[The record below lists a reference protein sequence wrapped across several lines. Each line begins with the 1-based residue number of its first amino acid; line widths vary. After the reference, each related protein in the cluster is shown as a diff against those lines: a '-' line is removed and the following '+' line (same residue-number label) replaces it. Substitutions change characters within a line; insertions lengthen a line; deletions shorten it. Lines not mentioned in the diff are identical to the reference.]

1 MAHVS
6 RASRIVR
13 ALVYFLLLI
22 GLQGALS
29 SLLTQVGVTPP
40 DLFLLT
46 GVAFALRLRAL
57 PALLAGYGVG
67 LLQDVL
73 GHGLLGLHAAG
84 VAAGVLVLI
93 GLRRFIT
100 DSGVFQSILT
110 VVSGILGQ
118 WAAFLILTYWL
129 RGGLVSVE
137 SLIHVLP
144 WEAGLSLLVYPLW
157 SRVMTWGLGPR
168 PSAEEEMSA

>member
-1 MAHVS
+1 MN
-6 RASRIVR
+6 RATRVFR
-13 ALVYFLLLI
+13 AVLYFLLLI

-29 SLLTQVGVTPP
+29 SLLTRLGVTPP

-46 GVAFALRLRAL
+46 GVAYALRLRSL

-84 VAAGVLVLI
+84 VAGGVLVLV

-110 VVSGILGQ
+110 VVSAILGQ
-118 WAAFLILTYWL
+118 WAAFLMLTYWL
-129 RGGLVSVE
+129 RGGLVTVE
-137 SLIHVLP
+137 SLLHVLP
-144 WEAGLSLLVYPLW
+144 WQVGLSLLVYPLW
-157 SRVMTWGLGPR
+157 SRVMTFGLGNR
-168 PSAEEEMSA
+168 PSAEQEMAA

>member
-1 MAHVS
+1 MS
-6 RASRIVR
+6 RASRIIRGV
-13 ALVYFLLLI
+13 VYFLLLI

-29 SLLTQVGVTPP
+29 SLLTRVGVTPP

-46 GVAFALRLRAL
+46 GMALALRMRAL
-57 PALLAGYGVG
+57 PALLAGYTVG

-84 VAAGVLVLI
+84 VAGGVLVLV

-110 VVSGILGQ
+110 VISAILGQ

-129 RGGLVSVE
+129 RGGLVTVDA
-137 SLIHVLP
+137 LTHVLP

-157 SRVMTWGLGPR
+157 SRVMTWGLGAR
-168 PSAEEEMSA
+168 PSAEQEMGV

>member
-1 MAHVS
+1 MT
-6 RASRIVR
+6 RASRIFR
-13 ALVYFLLLI
+13 AVLYFVLLI
-22 GLQGALS
+22 GLQGAFS
-29 SLLTQVGVTPP
+29 SLLTRSGITPP

-46 GVAFALRLRAL
+46 GVAFALRLRSL

-84 VAAGVLVLI
+84 VAGGVLVLV

-110 VVSGILGQ
+110 VLSAVLGQ

-129 RGGLVSVE
+129 RGGLVTVD
-137 SLIHVLP
+137 SLMRVLP
-144 WEAGLSLLVYPLW
+144 WEAGLTLLVYPLW
-157 SRVMTWGLGPR
+157 SRVMVWGLGPR
-168 PSAEEEMSA
+168 PSAEQEMAV

>member
-1 MAHVS
+1 MS
-6 RASRIVR
+6 LASRVVR
-13 ALVYFLLLI
+13 GLLYFLLLI

-29 SLLTQVGVTPP
+29 SLLTRVGVTPP

-46 GVAFALRLRAL
+46 GVAYALRLRSL

-67 LLQDVL
+67 LLQDIL

-100 DSGVFQSILT
+100 DSGIFQSILT
-110 VVSGILGQ
+110 VVSAILGQ
-118 WAAFLILTYWL
+118 WAAFLVLTYWL
-129 RGGLVSVE
+129 HGGLVTVDA
-137 SLIHVLP
+137 LTRVLP
-144 WEAGLSLLVYPLW
+144 WETGLTLLIYPLW
-157 SRVMTWGLGPR
+157 AQVVTWGLGPR
-168 PSAEEEMSA
+168 PSAEEEMGV

>member
-1 MAHVS
+1 MS
-6 RASRIVR
+6 RASRIIRGV
-13 ALVYFLLLI
+13 VYFLLLI

-29 SLLTQVGVTPP
+29 SLLTRVGVTPP

-46 GVAFALRLRAL
+46 GMALALRMRAL
-57 PALLAGYGVG
+57 PALLAGYTVG

-84 VAAGVLVLI
+84 VAGGVLVLV

-110 VVSGILGQ
+110 VISAILGQ

-129 RGGLVSVE
+129 RGGLVTVDA
-137 SLIHVLP
+137 LTHVLP

-157 SRVMTWGLGPR
+157 SRIMTWGLGAR
-168 PSAEEEMSA
+168 PSAEQEMGV

>member
-1 MAHVS
+1 VS
-6 RASRIVR
+6 RVSSVFR
-13 ALVYFLLLI
+13 AVVYFLLLV

-29 SLLTQVGVTPP
+29 SLLTRTGITPP

-46 GVAFALRLRAL
+46 GVAFALRLRSL
-57 PALLAGYGVG
+57 PALLAGYGIG

-84 VAAGVLVLI
+84 VAGGVLVLV

-110 VVSGILGQ
+110 VVSAILGQ

-129 RGGLVSVE
+129 RGGLVTVDA
-137 SLIHVLP
+137 LVHVLP
-144 WEAGLSLLVYPLW
+144 WEAGLTLIVYPLW
-157 SRVMTWGLGPR
+157 SRIMTLGLGPR
-168 PSAEEEMSA
+168 PSAQDEMSI

>member
-1 MAHVS
+1 MS
-6 RASRIVR
+6 RAARVLR
-13 ALVYFLLLI
+13 AIVYFVLLI
-22 GLQGALS
+22 GLQGAVT
-29 SLLTQVGVTPP
+29 SLLTRVGVTPP

-46 GVAFALRLRAL
+46 GVAYALRLRAL
-57 PALLAGYGVG
+57 PAVLAGYGVG

-84 VAAGVLVLI
+84 VGAGVLVLV

-110 VVSGILGQ
+110 VVGAILGQ

-129 RGGLVSVE
+129 RGGLVTVD
-137 SLIHVLP
+137 SLVHVLP
-144 WEAGLSLLVYPLW
+144 WELGLTLLVYPVW
-157 SRVMTWGLGPR
+157 NRVMAWGLGAR
-168 PSAEEEMSA
+168 PSAEEEMAA

>member
-1 MAHVS
+1 MT
-6 RASRIVR
+6 RGLGMLRGI
-13 ALVYFLLLI
+13 VYFVLLI

-29 SLLTQVGVTPP
+29 SLLTRAGITPP
-40 DLFLLT
+40 NLFLLT
-46 GVAFALRLRAL
+46 AAAYALRLRAV
-57 PALLAGYGVG
+57 PALLAGYAVG

-84 VAAGVLVLI
+84 LAGGVLILI

-110 VVSGILGQ
+110 VVSAILGQ

-129 RGGLVSVE
+129 RGGLVTVDALE
-137 SLIHVLP
+137 KVLP
-144 WEAGLSLLVYPLW
+144 WELLLTLLVYPLW
-157 SRVMTWGLGPR
+157 NRVMSWGLGKR
-168 PSAEEEMSA
+168 PSADQQMGR

>member
-1 MAHVS
+1 VS
-6 RASRIVR
+6 GVTRVFRAV
-13 ALVYFLLLI
+13 LYFLLLV

-29 SLLTQVGVTPP
+29 SLLTRAGITPP

-46 GVAFALRLRAL
+46 GVALGLRLRPV

-84 VAAGVLVLI
+84 VAGAVLVVI

-110 VVSGILGQ
+110 VLSAILGQ

-129 RGGLVSVE
+129 RGGLVTVDA
-137 SLIHVLP
+137 LAHVLP
-144 WEAGLSLLVYPLW
+144 WEAGLTLVVYPLW
-157 SRVMTWGLGPR
+157 SRVMAAGLGPR
-168 PSAEEEMSA
+168 PSAEAELSI

>member
-1 MAHVS
+1 MNRGLRVL
-6 RASRIVR
+6 RII
-13 ALVYFLLLI
+13 VYFVLLI

-29 SLLTQVGVTPP
+29 SLLTRAGITPP
-40 DLFLLT
+40 NLFLLT
-46 GVAFALRLRAL
+46 GAACALRLRSV
-57 PALLAGYGVG
+57 PALLAGYAVG

-84 VAAGVLVLI
+84 IAGGVLILI

-110 VVSGILGQ
+110 VVSAILGQ

-129 RGGLVSVE
+129 RGGLVTVDALE
-137 SLIHVLP
+137 KVLP
-144 WEAGLSLLVYPLW
+144 WELVLTLLVFPVW
-157 SRVMTWGLGPR
+157 ERVATWGLGNR
-168 PSAEEEMSA
+168 PSAEQDMAR

>member
-1 MAHVS
+1 MNRGLQVL
-6 RASRIVR
+6 RAV
-13 ALVYFLLLI
+13 LYFVLLI

-29 SLLTQVGVTPP
+29 SLLTGNGITPP
-40 DLFLLT
+40 NLFLLT
-46 GVAFALRLRAL
+46 GAAYALRLRAL

-84 VAAGVLVLI
+84 VAGGVLLLT

-100 DSGVFQSILT
+100 DSGVFQSILM
-110 VVSGILGQ
+110 VGGGVLGQ

-129 RGGLVSVE
+129 RGGLVTVDA
-137 SLIHVLP
+137 LKHVLP
-144 WEAGLSLLVYPLW
+144 WELLLTLLVSPLW
-157 SRVMTWGLGPR
+157 DKVAAWGLGKR
-168 PSAEEEMSA
+168 PSTEQEMSR

>member
-1 MAHVS
+1 MS
-6 RASRIVR
+6 LASRVVR
-13 ALVYFLLLI
+13 TLLYFLLLI

-29 SLLTQVGVTPP
+29 SLLTRVGVTPP

-46 GVAFALRLRAL
+46 GVAYALRLRSL

-93 GLRRFIT
+93 GLRRFFT
-100 DSGVFQSILT
+100 DSGIFQSILT
-110 VVSGILGQ
+110 VVSAILGQ
-118 WAAFLILTYWL
+118 WAAFLVLTYWL
-129 RGGLVSVE
+129 RGGLVTVDA
-137 SLIHVLP
+137 LTHVLP
-144 WEAGLSLLVYPLW
+144 WETGLTLLVYPLW
-157 SRVMTWGLGPR
+157 TQVMTWGLGPR
-168 PSAEEEMSA
+168 PSAEEEMGV

>member
-1 MAHVS
+1 MT
-6 RASRIVR
+6 RANRVLR
-13 ALVYFLLLI
+13 AVLYFVLLI

-29 SLLTQVGVTPP
+29 SLLTRVGVTPP

-46 GVAFALRLRAL
+46 GVAFALRLRSL

-84 VAAGVLVLI
+84 VAGGVLVLV

-110 VVSGILGQ
+110 VISAILGQ

-129 RGGLVSVE
+129 RGGLVTVDA
-137 SLIHVLP
+137 LIHVLP
-144 WEAGLSLLVYPLW
+144 WQAGLTLLVYPAW
-157 SRVMTWGLGPR
+157 ARVMTWGLGPR
-168 PSAEEEMSA
+168 PSAEEEMAV